1 MADENKV
8 AGAPIGADSAPP
20 EPQQQEQPLSQAAPV
35 ASPKVA
41 APPPPPAAP
50 AGAVGA
56 SLTPQQPALPIQPAK
71 AATVPKD
78 GHLDEMRAELEAA
91 RKVREELQ
99 GMRDRTLA
107 ASRLAYLRRAGATAA
122 LTDENLMALAP
133 VVDVQTEEGKAAIE
147 EWRNQNAGL
156 FASPQLS
163 GKQTTASLVEG
174 LKSSKNGVFGARLHA
189 RIAASALE
197 E

>member
-1 MADENKV
+1 M
-8 AGAPIGADSAPP
+8 
-20 EPQQQEQPLSQAAPV
+20 
-35 ASPKVA
+35 
-41 APPPPPAAP
+41 
-50 AGAVGA
+50 
-56 SLTPQQPALPIQPAK
+56 
-71 AATVPKD
+71 PKD